1 MKALI
6 VVDMQKD
13 FITGPLGSPEAEAAI
28 PHVIEA
34 IAKYCSSGTILVAT
48 RDTHYDNYMKTQ
60 EGQKLPVPHC
70 IEGSKGWMYDDEV
83 AATIMTY
90 LPLYGNF
97 DDMYMCDVPYIDK
110 PTFGSIDLL
119 NYFYNIKEAD
129 GKHVEVDEFILCG
142 LVTNM
147 CVLNNAIL
155 LKAAFPEANIKI
167 LSQAC
172 AGTSPEKHQ
181 QALDIMSGCHIE
193 IV

>member
-13 FITGPLGSPEAEAAI
+13 FITGPLGSPEAEAAV

-34 IAKYCSSGTILVAT
+34 IAKYCSSDTILVAT

-119 NYFYNIKEAD
+119 NYFSNLTGAD
-129 GKHVEVDEFILCG
+129 GWPVEVDEFIVCG
-142 LVTNM
+142 VCTDI
-147 CVLNNAIL
+147 CIVSSCHL
-155 LKAAFPEANIKI
+155 LKAAFPEAKVSVIEK
-167 LSQAC
+167 AC
-172 AGTSPEKHQ
+172 AGVTPESHRAAINTMRSCQ
-181 QALDIMSGCHIE
+181 VE
-193 IV
+193 II

>member
-13 FITGPLGSPEAEAAI
+13 FITGPLGSPEAEAAV

-34 IAKYCSSGTILVAT
+34 IAKYCDSETILIAT

-119 NYFYNIKEAD
+119 NYFYNIKDAD
-129 GKHVEVDEFILCG
+129 GKHVEVNEFILCG

-155 LKAAFPEANIKI
+155 LKAAFPEASIKI

>member
-13 FITGPLGSPEAEAAI
+13 FITGPLGSPEAEAAV

-34 IAKYCSSGTILVAT
+34 IAKYCSSDTILVAT

-110 PTFGSIDLL
+110 PTFGSIDML
-119 NYFYNIKEAD
+119 NYFYNIKEP
-129 GKHVEVDEFILCG
+129 VTEFIVCG
-142 LVTNM
+142 VCTDICIVSNCL
-147 CVLNNAIL
+147 L
-155 LKAAFPEANIKI
+155 LKAAFPEAKVSVIEK
-167 LSQAC
+167 AC
-172 AGTSPEKHQ
+172 AGVTPESHRAAINTMRSCQ
-181 QALDIMSGCHIE
+181 VENI
-193 IV
+193 